1 MQVLENRVV
10 VITGAAS
17 GIGRAIALR
26 LAKEK
31 CVLALVDINKDTAL
45 GLSGLDECAGLCE
58 QLTSSVSVHRTD
70 VSDRLGMSRLPAEIV
85 ARHGRINLLVNNAG
99 VSLAGCL
106 DDISIDDLEWIVAV
120 NFWGAVYGCKYF
132 LPELKRS
139 GEGHI
144 VNLLSDFALI
154 GLPTKTG
161 YCATKFALRGFSEAL
176 RAELAGSGIGVTAV
190 YPGPVATAIIA
201 NGRNADPEKAKLEAE
216 FIRKRAIDAD
226 LVASRVVQGII
237 RNSARVLIGK
247 ETYLIDL
254 ATRLAPA
261 TTDTLVAKMRKR
273 IPFL

>member
-1 MQVLENRVV
+1 MQVLENRVA

-17 GIGRAIALR
+17 GIGRAIAIR

-31 CVLALVDINKDTAL
+31 CALALVDINKDTAL
-45 GLSGLDECAGLCE
+45 GLSRLDECAGLCE
-58 QLTSSVSVHRTD
+58 PFTSSVSVHRTD
-70 VSDRLGMSRLPAEIV
+70 VSDRIGMSGLPEEIV
-85 ARHGRINLLVNNAG
+85 ARHGGVNLLVNNAG

-106 DDISIDDLEWIVAV
+106 NEISIDDFEWIVGV

-132 LPELKRS
+132 LPALERS

-144 VNLLSDFALI
+144 VNVLSDFALI
-154 GLPTKTG
+154 GLPTKTW

-201 NGRNADPEKAKLEAE
+201 NGRNADPEKAKLELE
-216 FIRKRAIDAD
+216 FIRQRAIDAD
-226 LVASRVVQGII
+226 AVARRVVQGIK

-254 ATRLAPA
+254 ATRLAPTA
-261 TTDTLVAKMRKR
+261 TAALVAKMRKR